1 MDTGDSP
8 EIIRCQ
14 IRLHSGRPTG
24 EKPDE
29 WTFADWSHTVVGDA
43 VTFEAIAVT
52 AKGLWNGPLH
62 PGVEIMSFVALDD
75 PYWTVF
81 LPDARGVPIMSD
93 RVGRP
98 LAIGEPFNLA
108 AGVEGQWTANV
119 VFDGAIVTE

>member
-1 MDTGDSP
+1 
-8 EIIRCQ
+8 
-14 IRLHSGRPTG
+14 
-24 EKPDE
+24 
-29 WTFADWSHTVVGDA
+29 
-43 VTFEAIAVT
+43 
-52 AKGLWNGPLH
+52 
-62 PGVEIMSFVALDD
+62 MSFVALDD